1 VNVLGGFGVMNADA
15 EWNDAR
21 SSLFAELII
30 RYGRALDEEEYVQRG
45 LAAMRSSF
53 VMMYC
58 PENPKTRAQWEKK
71 YPWLGPEDFGFTMEN
86 YGHDGETAPDATGLG
101 VFTIY
106 DWGNG
111 AASEAYERLL
121 DHFGEELV
129 LRAH

>member
-1 VNVLGGFGVMNADA
+1 VMNADG

-30 RYGRALDEEEYVQRG
+30 RYGQELALPEYVERG

-58 PENPKTRAQWEKK
+58 PENPVTRAQWEKK
-71 YPWLGPEDFGFTMEN
+71 YPWFGPADYGFTMEN
-86 YGHDGETAPDATGLG
+86 YGHNGKTGKDATGMG

-111 AASEAYERLL
+111 AAAEAYERLL
-121 DHFGEELV
+121 DHFGEALV
-129 LRAH
+129 LQK